1 MELDRRRKAMSNY
14 REDTYLAKD
23 LPARRGDDPSGGIV
37 SFPASV
43 QRRLDQAQALLRQDR
58 PAEALSALQQAGA
71 ELARTAP
78 ELFALVVAA
87 QMGMTRIMIE
97 EQESS
102 VHTVRT
108 DRYALGVRYGRDETT
123 TSDTRTKSRSIS
135 LG

>member
-1 MELDRRRKAMSNY
+1 MSNY
-14 REDTYLAKD
+14 REDHYVSND
-23 LPARRGDDPSGGIV
+23 RSARRGDDPSGEIV

-43 QRRLDQAQALLRQDR
+43 QRRLVQAQALLRQDR

-87 QMGMTRIMIE
+87 QMGMTRITVE
-97 EQESS
+97 EDEKN

-108 DRYALGVRYGRDETT
+108 DRYALGVRYGRDEVTT
-123 TSDTRTKSRSIS
+123 TDAKTKRRTIR
-135 LG
+135 LD

>member
-1 MELDRRRKAMSNY
+1 MSNY
-14 REDTYLAKD
+14 RGDQYLTND
-23 LPARRGDDPSGGIV
+23 LPARRGDDPSGEIV

-58 PAEALSALQQAGA
+58 PAEVLSALQQAGA

-87 QMGMTRIMIE
+87 QMGARRITFE
-97 EQESS
+97 EQESN

-123 TSDTRTKSRSIS
+123 ITDKKTKRRTIN